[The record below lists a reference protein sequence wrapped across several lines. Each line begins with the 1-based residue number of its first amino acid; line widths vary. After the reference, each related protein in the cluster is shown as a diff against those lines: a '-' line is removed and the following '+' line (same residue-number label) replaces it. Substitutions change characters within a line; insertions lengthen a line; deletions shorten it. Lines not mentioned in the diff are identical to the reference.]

1 MIIPQIKGFNMNDED
16 FINEVTKH
24 IIQLGWCGFE
34 EICDGDEE
42 EAHELDEGGWLV
54 VHEYVSDMDIDD
66 LRIRYS
72 YLEDEE

>member
-1 MIIPQIKGFNMNDED
+1 MNDED
-16 FINEVTKH
+16 FINEVTRH

-42 EAHELDEGGWLV
+42 ANSLAEGGWLV

-66 LRIRYS
+66 LRSRYS
-72 YLEDEE
+72 YLENEEE